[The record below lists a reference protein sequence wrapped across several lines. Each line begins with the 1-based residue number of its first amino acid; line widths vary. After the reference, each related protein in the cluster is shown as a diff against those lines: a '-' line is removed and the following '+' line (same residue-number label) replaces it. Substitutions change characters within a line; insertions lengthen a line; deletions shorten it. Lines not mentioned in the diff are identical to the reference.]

1 MSPGGHFLPEPKY
14 PLYSEGYAHR
24 SVGRAPI
31 PMGIDS
37 ARRHSVGRL
46 GPFNSQGRFGTINIE
61 GWRDSRSA
69 LGEESFSPHLF
80 TLRKSIM

>member
-14 PLYSEGYAHR
+14 PLYSEGYVHR

-37 ARRHSVGRL
+37 ARADIRSVDSVPIILKGVL
-46 GPFNSQGRFGTINIE
+46 GPLIL
-61 GWRDSRSA
+61 RDGEIVA
-69 LGEESFSPHLF
+69 LPLGKNPSHLF